1 MSANSALVLGAGISA
16 TPTTVFTWPGGV
28 GMFSAEATWGG
39 GTVSLEFKTP
49 NGTWIAVGADTTLTA
64 NGGAGFLLPAGTAIR
79 AAVTTATAVYA
90 YAVGMS

>member
-1 MSANSALVLGAGISA
+1 MSANSALVLGSNISA
-16 TPTTVFTWPGGV
+16 TPATVFTWPGGV

-64 NGGAGFLLPAGTAIR
+64 NGGAGFLLPAGTEIR

-90 YAVGMS
+90 YAIGMS